1 MAKYIQIG
9 ALVEKEHGLEAYN
22 NVSTSNGVVYAFL
35 ETGRSNDLFSEKQF
49 GEFGEAAIITMIVEA
64 KQKSHVLENL
74 AENLKIDNSG
84 EGFIFEYTLLLRCSS
99 TMKN

>member
-1 MAKYIQIG
+1 M
-9 ALVEKEHGLEAYN
+9 VEKEHGLKAYN

-64 KQKSHVLENL
+64 KQKSRVLENL
-74 AENLKIDNSG
+74 AEKLKIDSCE
-84 EGFIFEYTLLLRCSS
+84 EGFVFETTALLRCS
-99 TMKN
+99 

>member
-1 MAKYIQIG
+1 MGKHIQIG
-9 ALVEKEHGLEAYN
+9 ALVEKEHGLSAY
-22 NVSTSNGVVYAFL
+22 SDISSSNGVLYAFL

-74 AENLKIDNSG
+74 AENLKTDNSE
-84 EGFIFEYTLLLRCSS
+84 EGFVFESTALLRCS
-99 TMKN
+99 

>member
-1 MAKYIQIG
+1 MAEYIQIG

-22 NVSTSNGVVYAFL
+22 NVSTSNGVIYAFL

-64 KQKSHVLENL
+64 KQKSRVLENL
-74 AENLKIDNSG
+74 VEKLKIDKSG
-84 EGFIFEYTLLLRCSS
+84 DGVVFEATELLKCS
-99 TMKN
+99 

>member
-1 MAKYIQIG
+1 MTKYIQIG
-9 ALVEKEHGLEAYN
+9 ALVEKEHGLEAYK

-74 AENLKIDNSG
+74 AEKLKIDYVE
-84 EGFIFEYTLLLRCSS
+84 EGFVFESTAILRCS
-99 TMKN
+99 

>member
-1 MAKYIQIG
+1 MAEYIQIG
-9 ALVEKEHGLEAYN
+9 ALVEKEHGLDAYN

-74 AENLKIDNSG
+74 AKSLKIDAS
-84 EGFIFEYTLLLRCSS
+84 EDGFVFESTSILRCS
-99 TMKN
+99 

>member
-1 MAKYIQIG
+1 MAEYIQIG
-9 ALVEKEHGLEAYN
+9 ALVEKEHGLEAYQ
-22 NVSTSNGVVYAFL
+22 NVLTSNGVVYAFL

-74 AENLKIDNSG
+74 AENLKIDNSE
-84 EGFIFEYTLLLRCSS
+84 EGFVFESTALLRCS
-99 TMKN
+99 

>member
-9 ALVEKEHGLEAYN
+9 ALVEKEYGLEAYN
-22 NVSTSNGVVYAFL
+22 NVSASNGVVYAFL

-74 AENLKIDNSG
+74 AEKLKIYNRE
-84 EGFIFEYTLLLRCSS
+84 EGFVFETAALLRCS
-99 TMKN
+99 

>member
-9 ALVEKEHGLEAYN
+9 ALVEKEHGLEAYH

-49 GEFGEAAIITMIVEA
+49 GEFGEAAIITIIVEA

-74 AENLKIDNSG
+74 AKSLKINASED
-84 EGFIFEYTLLLRCSS
+84 GFVFESTSILRCS
-99 TMKN
+99 

>member
-1 MAKYIQIG
+1 MAEYLQIG
-9 ALVEKEHGLEAYN
+9 ALIEKDNGLTAYDDISN
-22 NVSTSNGVVYAFL
+22 SNGVIYAIL

-74 AENLKIDNSG
+74 AENLKTDNSE
-84 EGFIFEYTLLLRCSS
+84 EGFIFESTALLRCS
-99 TMKN
+99 